1 MFHTVIPTISA
12 KSHVIDVI
20 GLVQGGGGGGAVRL
34 AGATSSGGGGGT
46 TSVLGATFA

>member
-12 KSHVIDVI
+12 KSHVIDVV
-20 GLVQGGGGGGAVRL
+20 GLVQGGGGGAVRL